1 MTDRIQAMRQFQ
13 WEHKHHTARTF
24 LPEDLHLRYRDNAFP
39 DYARTALRLEQALET
54 EEPYFFPQELIA
66 FTRTVPNLP
75 RIYDEEEWSAITKE
89 HYIHE
94 LGNVSNLSPD
104 YGTVIAEGLAS
115 LRDKLTDSDYH
126 RAMRRS
132 IDAVLHLTSR
142 YE

>member
-24 LPEDLHLRYRDNAFP
+24 LPEDLHLRYRDNALP

-94 LGNVSNLSPD
+94 LG
-104 YGTVIAEGLAS
+104 
-115 LRDKLTDSDYH
+115 
-126 RAMRRS
+126 M
-132 IDAVLHLTSR
+132 
-142 YE
+142 